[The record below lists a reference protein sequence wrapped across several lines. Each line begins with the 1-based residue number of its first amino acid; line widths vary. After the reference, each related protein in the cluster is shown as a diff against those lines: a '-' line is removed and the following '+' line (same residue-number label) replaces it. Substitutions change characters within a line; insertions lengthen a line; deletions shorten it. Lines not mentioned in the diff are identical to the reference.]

1 MGVSCDICKY
11 GCEHDYVRNNYYCSN
26 KNSCHPIADSP
37 IVKNCRY
44 GEIDQW
50 KYDFKYKSNKSD
62 KNVSKK
68 LMYEELKKIL
78 FGIKLKDIDTIMKEI
93 NELQDK
99 ITSYREPYKCETCA
113 VDCRTGFVRLG
124 NMESLEHIQGCSGNS
139 GECARCEYGK

>member
-50 KYDFKYKSNKSD
+50 KYDFKYKPNKSD

-78 FGIKLKDIDTIMKEI
+78 FGIKL
-93 NELQDK
+93 
-99 ITSYREPYKCETCA
+99 
-113 VDCRTGFVRLG
+113 
-124 NMESLEHIQGCSGNS
+124 
-139 GECARCEYGK
+139 

>member
-11 GCEHDYVRNNYYCSN
+11 GREHDYVRNNYYCSN
-26 KNSCHPIADSP
+26 NNSCHPIGDSP

-50 KYDFKYKSNKSD
+50 KYDFKYKPDKSD

-78 FGIKLKDIDTIMKEI
+78 FGIRLKDIDTIMKE
-93 NELQDK
+93 
-99 ITSYREPYKCETCA
+99 TYKCETCA
-113 VDCRTGFVRLG
+113 VKECDVYALGCR
-124 NMESLEHIQGCSGNS
+124 NCSGW
-139 GECARCEYGK
+139 K